1 MRTALKKGLVILGIA
16 ALLGFSV
23 DVYLRFAGPR
33 RLRFTYLTGFLGY
46 TEYEAMA
53 SQPGWAATR
62 VEVAPRVTLNGLV
75 RRPSRADAPWLLYY
89 PGNDAAQLRSGQDF
103 LTRLAQD
110 EDWGLAT
117 FAYRGYDGS
126 SGEPRL
132 AAMAQDAPV
141 ILRSLCQT
149 EHIARERL
157 HVLGFSI
164 GGHFSV
170 HAAAGAAR
178 ENGAVASLTL
188 LNPVNDIVMLRRS
201 RFQRLAPGDDFQTQP
216 LLGGVPGPVLIVQGG
231 ADEALQGNTQGMAI
245 ARALGSRATYEEL
258 PGVGHQEL
266 LEQEPMFEKVRAF
279 LKQRIAR
286 GAQP

>member
-1 MRTALKKGLVILGIA
+1 MRAALKKGLLILGIA
-16 ALLGFSV
+16 VLLGFSV
-23 DVYLRFAGPR
+23 DVFLRFAGPR
-33 RLRFTYLTGFLGY
+33 RLRFTYLTGVLGY
-46 TEYEAMA
+46 SEYEAMA
-53 SQPGWAATR
+53 SQPGWASTK
-62 VEVAPRVTLNGLV
+62 VEVAPGVSLNGLV
-75 RRPSRADAPWLLYY
+75 RRPSRPDAPWLLYY

-103 LTRLAQD
+103 LTRLAQS

-117 FAYRGYDGS
+117 FSYRGYDGS
-126 SGEPRL
+126 GGEPRL

-141 ILRSLCQT
+141 ILRSLCQA
-149 EHIARERL
+149 EHIPRDRL

-170 HAAAGAAR
+170 HAVAAAAR
-178 ENGAVASLTL
+178 DNAAVASLTL

-201 RFQRLAPGDDFQTQP
+201 RFQRLAPGDDFQTAP
-216 LLGGVPGPVLIVQGG
+216 LLAGVPAPVLIVQGG

-245 ARALGSRATYEEL
+245 SRALGSRATYAEL

-279 LKQRIAR
+279 LTQRMGQ